1 MTSDIEKRLNTA
13 VTNAVPDVLDSI
25 LSQCEERTG
34 KVIDIKSVRSS
45 RSRFK
50 PMLATAAALVLIV
63 GGALG
68 ANGYHRAHS
77 YDGVV
82 SLDVN
87 PSIEMEVSKNET
99 VLAVTGLNSDGESVI
114 ERERAEGTK
123 LEGAKLDELVF
134 ELVGFMVG
142 EGYLSE
148 EANSVLVTVDNPNA
162 DKGAKLEKSLMTRIS
177 DAMSENGVE
186 GAVIGQSISSDEEL
200 AKLALE
206 LGVSKGK
213 AGLIASITAKNPEYT
228 ADELAKLS
236 INDLGLL
243 SKDSMAED
251 ESVSIVGEPSDK
263 KYVGAEVAIENAC
276 AEAKLQVGETVDAQS
291 KIGLEDGKL
300 IYKVE
305 LNIDTQKIECAIDA
319 VTGEI
324 LSWLS
329 GSSDSGESSDGDNKS
344 GDETDDGGL
353 GGEVGAVIGGVGE
366 VVGGAIGGAGE
377 VVGGAIGGAG
387 EVVGGAIGGV
397 GEVVG
402 GAIGGVGNVVGG
414 TVDGVADVV
423 GGTVGGAGKVVDGTL
438 DGVGEVVDGTLGGVS
453 DIVGKYDEGAASE
466 IDDANKQ
473 VSDAISDASDIVND
487 SLGQADSIIKG
498 IGDNISGGSSG
509 GSSGGGSS
517 GGIGGIVSGLLK

>member
-123 LEGAKLDELVF
+123 LEGAKLDELVS
-134 ELVGFMVG
+134 ELVGSMVG

-423 GGTVGGAGKVVDGTL
+423 GGAVGGAGKVVDGTL

>member
-1 MTSDIEKRLNTA
+1 
-13 VTNAVPDVLDSI
+13 
-25 LSQCEERTG
+25 
-34 KVIDIKSVRSS
+34 
-45 RSRFK
+45 
-50 PMLATAAALVLIV
+50 
-63 GGALG
+63 
-68 ANGYHRAHS
+68 
-77 YDGVV
+77 
-82 SLDVN
+82 
-87 PSIEMEVSKNET
+87 MEVSKNET

-123 LEGAKLDELVF
+123 LEGAKLDELVS
-134 ELVGFMVG
+134 ELVGSMVG

-162 DKGAKLEKSLMTRIS
+162 DKGAMLEKSLLTRIS

-402 GAIGGVGNVVGG
+402 GVVGGVGNVVGG

-423 GGTVGGAGKVVDGTL
+423 GGAVGGAGKVVDGTL
-438 DGVGEVVDGTLGGVS
+438 DGVGKVVDGTLGGVS

-509 GSSGGGSS
+509 GSSGG
-517 GGIGGIVSGLLK
+517 IGGIVSGLLK

>member
-13 VTNAVPDVLDSI
+13 VTNAVPDVLNSI

-123 LEGAKLDELVF
+123 LEGAKLDELVS
-134 ELVGFMVG
+134 ELVGSMVG

-377 VVGGAIGGAG
+377 VVGGAIGG
-387 EVVGGAIGGV
+387 V

-423 GGTVGGAGKVVDGTL
+423 SGAVGGAGKVVDGTL